1 MEHGSISTEQCSIST
16 EQGSIFTYQGSILC
30 RRVPFQWV
38 RVPFLW
44 RRIPLIW
51 RRFHCNGVW
60 FHVYRATTRYYHQQP
75 PRGTFCSP
83 RAHTFL
89 FVVKFRPNNGWWFYE
104 NVRAHPTVL
113 LGVTL
118 FKGIYRQVVMCQT
131 CSVVPVLIWFHF
143 VSLKRL

>member
-1 MEHGSISTEQCSIST
+1 MFTGQPHVTITNNHRAGPSARPEHTRSCFLTFEKN
-16 EQGSIFTYQGSILC
+16 IFFFRLGGGKKI
-30 RRVPFQWV
+30 
-38 RVPFLW
+38 FLGKKNFLTFFFT
-44 RRIPLIW
+44 ITT
-51 RRFHCNGVW
+51 
-60 FHVYRATTRYYHQQP
+60 TTRYYHQQP

-104 NVRAHPTVL
+104 NVRAHPPVL

>member
-51 RRFHCNGVW
+51 RRFHFTGVW

-89 FVVKFRPNNGWWFYE
+89 FHTRKKNSASRNF
-104 NVRAHPTVL
+104 
-113 LGVTL
+113 
-118 FKGIYRQVVMCQT
+118 FKLT
-131 CSVVPVLIWFHF
+131 KKK
-143 VSLKRL
+143 SLKNEQLGQKCAWMFGMGRLVDGRNL